1 MSKVSCPACGKPAV
15 FGPQNKWRPFC
26 SERCKTLD
34 LGDWAA
40 ERYRVASEEKLEE
53 KGSEQ
58 KLGSDQDYSEG
69 GQPPEGGEK

>member
-1 MSKVSCPACGKPAV
+1 M

-40 ERYRVASEEKLEE
+40 ERYRVATEEKLEDANEE
-53 KGSEQ
+53 K
-58 KLGSDQDYSEG
+58 KSDDRDD
-69 GQPPEGGEK
+69 PA

>member
-1 MSKVSCPACGKPAV
+1 V

-40 ERYRVASEEKLEE
+40 ERYRVASEEKLADSPE

-58 KLGSDQDYSEG
+58 ISSES
-69 GQPPEGGEK
+69 PPKNEAP